1 MRLLH
6 GTSLQQAIQ
15 EAAYASERAWLVS
28 GFIKSG
34 LLPRAGINKKSDL
47 RVFSRWRLS
56 DLVGGGSD
64 LDAAREVL
72 AVGGNFSIHPRLHA
86 KVFVFDDIA
95 FVGSAN
101 LTGSGLP
108 TVEGTG
114 NLEAA
119 LATPQISEV
128 VDFVTD
134 LCNHS
139 MLLSDELVEEI
150 SREVERLTQ
159 PEAVALTEASTRMPA
174 AFERVARE
182 TQQRPFTGAD
192 FPWCDGPAEVMIGEV
207 SEPSVEHDLE
217 LFSLAPNPSLAA
229 LKTSF
234 LQSRCYAW
242 LSSQTEDEV
251 RYGDLTARLHDALD
265 GDPRPYRREVK
276 RLLSNLLA
284 WAVECDPDRFLQ
296 ISHSYTRSYRSVR

>member
-1 MRLLH
+1 M
-6 GTSLQQAIQ
+6 
-15 EAAYASERAWLVS
+15 S